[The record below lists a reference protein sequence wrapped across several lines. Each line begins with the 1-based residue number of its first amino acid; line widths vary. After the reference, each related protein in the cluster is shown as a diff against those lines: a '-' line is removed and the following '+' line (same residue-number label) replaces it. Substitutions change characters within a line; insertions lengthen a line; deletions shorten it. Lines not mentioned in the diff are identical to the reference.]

1 MHGQENLIPVRTEEE
16 ARERGRRGGIASGK
30 ARLAKKHG
38 KQLVRALLAMKE
50 ADPQIIEAMRAQGF
64 DPETLTN
71 EVTMHL
77 RQIDKAKRKADTK
90 AYNSVLRVAGYLDQM
105 EDEAGPSRV
114 DLNITVS
121 STEAAEGLRVA
132 IENGA
137 QPKGE

>member
-1 MHGQENLIPVRTEEE
+1 MHGQENLVKFTVET
-16 ARERGRRGGIASGK
+16 AREMGRRGAAASTASK
-30 ARLAKKHG
+30 LRKKHG
-38 KQLVRALLAMKE
+38 KELVRALLAMKE
-50 ADPQIIEAMRAQGF
+50 ADPQIIEAMKAQGI
-64 DPETLTN
+64 DPAALTN
-71 EVTMHL
+71 EVTMHI

-121 STEAAEGLRVA
+121 SPEAAEGLRVA
-132 IENGA
+132 LENGA